1 MSKQLQENKM
11 GTMPV
16 PRLVATMSLPIIL
29 SMVVQALYN
38 VVDSYFVA
46 QVSREALTAVGQAFS
61 AQNLMIGIAT
71 GTGVG
76 VNALLSRALGEK
88 NPQKANRIA
97 GNGLLLALVGYLIV
111 LLFGLLGTD
120 LYFRGI
126 LSSANLDG
134 GLDLEAV
141 RQAGND
147 YLQICTIFSFGLF
160 GQILFERLIQATGR
174 AVFTLYSQ
182 GVGALINILL
192 DPIFILEDI
201 SFLPFSGFGM
211 GAKGAAIATVIGQ
224 IVAMILGFILNQKFN
239 REIRFSLSSL
249 RPDLKIIGNI
259 YSIGIPSII
268 MVAVGSVMYYL
279 INMIVMTVSSV
290 GSTLF
295 GVYFKLQSFVFM
307 PLFGINN
314 GVIPIMGYNFGAGN
328 RRRLEHTVRT
338 ALLFACFFMGTGLFL
353 MQWVPDLLIGLFE
366 SDPTVIAL
374 GCTALRIISLSFL
387 FAGFSVILSAVFQ
400 ALGKGVYSMF
410 VSIARQLLVLVPVA
424 WFLSRAGQLDLI
436 WWAFPIAEV
445 ISLAVSLGCF
455 LQLRKRIISKI
466 PLGV

>member
-174 AVFTLYSQ
+174 
-182 GVGALINILL
+182 G
-192 DPIFILEDI
+192 
-201 SFLPFSGFGM
+201 
-211 GAKGAAIATVIGQ
+211 
-224 IVAMILGFILNQKFN
+224 
-239 REIRFSLSSL
+239 R
-249 RPDLKIIGNI
+249 
-259 YSIGIPSII
+259 
-268 MVAVGSVMYYL
+268 
-279 INMIVMTVSSV
+279 
-290 GSTLF
+290 
-295 GVYFKLQSFVFM
+295 
-307 PLFGINN
+307 NN
-314 GVIPIMGYNFGAGN
+314 
-328 RRRLEHTVRT
+328 
-338 ALLFACFFMGTGLFL
+338 
-353 MQWVPDLLIGLFE
+353 
-366 SDPTVIAL
+366 S
-374 GCTALRIISLSFL
+374 
-387 FAGFSVILSAVFQ
+387 
-400 ALGKGVYSMF
+400 
-410 VSIARQLLVLVPVA
+410 
-424 WFLSRAGQLDLI
+424 
-436 WWAFPIAEV
+436 
-445 ISLAVSLGCF
+445 
-455 LQLRKRIISKI
+455 
-466 PLGV
+466 